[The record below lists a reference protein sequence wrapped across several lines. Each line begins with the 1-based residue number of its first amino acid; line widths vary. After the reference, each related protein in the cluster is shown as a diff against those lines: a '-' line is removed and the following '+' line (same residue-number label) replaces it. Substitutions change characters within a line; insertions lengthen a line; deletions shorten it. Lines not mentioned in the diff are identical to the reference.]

1 MKVDSSKK
9 SRSRGRKYP
18 SSIVV
23 TITARKNTHITFSR
37 QDNSTIVVVSGGTG
51 GQLENSRKKTSH
63 AAEQAALTAGKM
75 LKEGG
80 VEDCEVTIK
89 GTGNGKEGAVKGIS
103 DAGIRVLK
111 LIDQTGFPHNG
122 CRQSKRKR
130 N

>member
-1 MKVDSSKK
+1 MHYEVTINIKVDPDANFLGVD
-9 SRSRGRKYP
+9 RSIPHDLDVLQEMIQDCLYDLDD
-18 SSIVV
+18 
-23 TITARKNTHITFSR
+23 IT
-37 QDNSTIVVVSGGTG
+37 
-51 GQLENSRKKTSH
+51 
-63 AAEQAALTAGKM
+63 
-75 LKEGG
+75 

>member
-1 MKVDSSKK
+1 MILEKAFECCYCGEPISFLLDL
-9 SRSRGRKYP
+9 
-18 SSIVV
+18 SIEYQ
-23 TITARKNTHITFSR
+23 S
-37 QDNSTIVVVSGGTG
+37 
-51 GQLENSRKKTSH
+51 
-63 AAEQAALTAGKM
+63 
-75 LKEGG
+75 G